1 MNEILVAKSNIFT
14 LIVNGE
20 IKHILSPW
28 KIEVDLQQ
36 EIITITKRN
45 WYFIGIDTDTIAF
58 KFIRKINVNEHL
70 FGSDIWIRAIGGSVS
85 AKYLP
90 KKNMKEIRQKLID
103 YNQTKRNHIIFS

>member
-1 MNEILVAKSNIFT
+1 MKQVFNTKSNIFT
-14 LIVNGE
+14 LIINGE

-45 WYFIGIDTDTIAF
+45 WYYIGFDTETIAF

-70 FGSDIWIRAIGGSVS
+70 FGSDIWIKAIGGSVS

-90 KKNMKEIRQKLID
+90 KKDLTKIRQILID
-103 YNQTKRNHIIFS
+103 YNQTKRYHIIFS